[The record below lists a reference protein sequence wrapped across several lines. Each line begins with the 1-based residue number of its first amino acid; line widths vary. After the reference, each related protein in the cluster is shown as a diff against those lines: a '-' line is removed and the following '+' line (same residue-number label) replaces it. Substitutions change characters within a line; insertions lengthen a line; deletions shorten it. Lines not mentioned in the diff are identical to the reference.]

1 MTQKLCL
8 WLIQCSKQLLKK
20 PGHHLRWACLRA
32 KIFAFVAPED
42 VARDFFAFG
51 SGNKKFSRQ
60 SEKILAPFFRD
71 LGTTIGVFLARKN
84 KSNSFADIDSMDQ
97 HRNSMASCREDSL
110 HLKKLKLALYRI
122 QIYNC

>member
-8 WLIQCSKQLLKK
+8 WLIQCSKLLLKK
-20 PGHHLRWACLRA
+20 SGHHLRWACLRA

-51 SGNKKFSRQ
+51 SGSKKFSRQ
-60 SEKILAPFFRD
+60 SEKILTPFFQD

-84 KSNSFADIDSMDQ
+84 KSNSFANRDSMDQ
-97 HRNSMASCREDSL
+97 HRNSMASCRGDSF
-110 HLKKLKLALYRI
+110 HLK
-122 QIYNC
+122 N

>member
-1 MTQKLCL
+1 
-8 WLIQCSKQLLKK
+8 
-20 PGHHLRWACLRA
+20 
-32 KIFAFVAPED
+32 

-60 SEKILAPFFRD
+60 SEKILAPFFQD

-97 HRNSMASCREDSL
+97 HRNSMASCRGIAS
-110 HLKKLKLALYRI
+110 I
-122 QIYNC
+122 

>member
-1 MTQKLCL
+1 M
-8 WLIQCSKQLLKK
+8 
-20 PGHHLRWACLRA
+20 
-32 KIFAFVAPED
+32 
-42 VARDFFAFG
+42 ARDFFAFG
-51 SGNKKFSRQ
+51 SGSKKFSRQ
-60 SEKILAPFFRD
+60 SEKILAPFFQD

>member
-1 MTQKLCL
+1 MLVYVDESCVGFYEPQSLYLRRENFEKVERKLF
-8 WLIQCSKQLLKK
+8 
-20 PGHHLRWACLRA
+20 R
-32 KIFAFVAPED
+32 
-42 VARDFFAFG
+42 FG
-51 SGNKKFSRQ
+51 SRFFYFSRQ